1 MAETI
6 TADHVVDARG
16 AACPGPLMDL
26 IGQVKKAESGDVIEL
41 QTEDEGSK
49 NDVPE
54 WIEESGNELLEIVDT
69 GEYYSIFVKKT

>member
-1 MAETI
+1 
-6 TADHVVDARG
+6 
-16 AACPGPLMDL
+16 MDL
-26 IGQVKKAESGDVIEL
+26 IGQVKKAESGETIEL

-54 WIEESGNELLEIVDT
+54 WIEESGNELLEIIDT